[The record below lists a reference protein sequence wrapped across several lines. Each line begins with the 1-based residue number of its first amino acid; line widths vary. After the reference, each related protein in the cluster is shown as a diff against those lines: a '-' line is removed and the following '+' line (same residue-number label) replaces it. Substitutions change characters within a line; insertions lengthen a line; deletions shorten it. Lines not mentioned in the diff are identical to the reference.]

1 MAENANPTTTAAGI
15 ENRRIAL
22 TALAPHPRNYNRH
35 SPEQLSR
42 LRASLKRFGQ
52 VRSVV
57 VQALADGG
65 YVIVAGHGLI
75 DAAKAEGWTEVHADV
90 IPADWPEFRVLAY
103 MAADNE
109 LARMSDPD
117 QEQLAALVAKVQ
129 AEGDDELAA
138 LAAGTNDLM
147 KKLLAGLN
155 GDAAGE
161 DPGPQV
167 ERADELREKWGTA
180 EGQVWGLG
188 AFTHCPKCGK
198 RHELP
203 ATGGAA

>member
-1 MAENANPTTTAAGI
+1 MTDSGVTGVANQVVKTG
-15 ENRRIAL
+15 EL
-22 TALAPHPRNYNRH
+22 VPHPRNYNRH
-35 SPEQLSR
+35 SPEQLGR
-42 LRASLKRFGQ
+42 LRASLRRFGQ

-57 VQALADGG
+57 VQALDGG
-65 YVIVAGHGLI
+65 GYIIVAGHGLVE
-75 DAAKAEGWTEVHADV
+75 AAKAEGWTEVHADV
-90 IPADWPEFRVLAY
+90 IPADWPEVKVLAY

-109 LARMSDPD
+109 LARLADPD
-117 QEQLAALVAKVQ
+117 QEQLAALVAKVR

-138 LAAGTNDLM
+138 LAAGTDELM

-155 GDAAGE
+155 GSAAGE

-188 AFTHCPKCGK
+188 PFTRCPSCGK
-198 RHELP
+198 RHELRPP
-203 ATGGAA
+203 AGAA